1 MIGLPLRHW
10 EFHPGC
16 IGYSRCSLETW
27 RNPQE
32 IDVKNCAW
40 CATSNSEAK
49 SWRRSAL
56 LSRPTA
62 SNTWHMMH
70 MLLKIQN
77 AEWQRHPPQEHLNSF
92 PEVEWSWTLQQS
104 SMNSM
109 KEKKTKRNNNQT
121 SLMTPT
127 CGFQNWRN
135 KWPPSF
141 TLPSLLFLSTRLP
154 LPAKWPPCDQALIF
168 PVALPEVSH
177 LILACR
183 QRQFSQV
190 VSLLAIWFSKFG
202 LETKQRGFWSCTDG
216 SRESLCIH
224 ILNRKIC
231 RSLAKTT
238 FIESPEHI
246 HTHLTSTACT
256 RSWWNWGYGSTCRTY
271 NSSTVCSG
279 TIALSQWVKVNIKRP
294 SLQANQFH
302 QSSWLHLK

>member
-168 PVALPEVSH
+168 PVALPEVSY

-190 VSLLAIWFSKFG
+190 AFSFGNLILKIRPWNKAKRLLELHGW
-202 LETKQRGFWSCTDG
+202 LQ
-216 SRESLCIH
+216 RESVHPHFESEDLQKSCKNHFHWISWTYPH
-224 ILNRKIC
+224 SPYLN
-231 RSLAKTT
+231 SLYAQLMKLR
-238 FIESPEHI
+238 IWEYLPD
-246 HTHLTSTACT
+246 
-256 RSWWNWGYGSTCRTY
+256 
-271 NSSTVCSG
+271 
-279 TIALSQWVKVNIKRP
+279 
-294 SLQANQFH
+294 LQ
-302 QSSWLHLK
+302 